1 MAVKIFC
8 VILLVL
14 IYSTGD
20 FFSNLILFHIVYL
33 ITGLPIKDET
43 SETTL
48 RNIYSLY
55 FLIFMIP
62 CNCKLVCFCTKS
74 FNKPLDNYIY
84 KGRILIINLRILTF
98 QSFLSSLQSHPFVG
112 NSVCAWKKCS
122 IDNYLFVNSWTLYD
136 EYDLR
141 TRLLSEV

>member
-8 VILLVL
+8 VILLDL

-20 FFSNLILFHIVYL
+20 FFSILILFHIVYL

-48 RNIYSLY
+48 RNIFSLC
-55 FLIFMIP
+55 FLIFMIL

-98 QSFLSSLQSHPFVG
+98 QSFLSSLQSHPLWV
-112 NSVCAWKKCS
+112 
-122 IDNYLFVNSWTLYD
+122 TLYVHGRNVALTIT
-136 EYDLR
+136 Y
-141 TRLLSEV
+141 LLTAEHCMTNMT